1 MKLKFLTPPT
11 SLDDWVQFIAVMIMR
26 TLLLVAMVLTVV
38 SGQWLL
44 FVPAT
49 LAYVF
54 SFIPNLLERHYRV
67 DFPIEFELIAIL
79 FIFSSIF
86 LGFFMS
92 YYDRVWWWDD
102 LLHTSSGVVLGFGSF
117 LFLYTLHY
125 QKKLMSTPFII
136 AFLSFCFALAMGA
149 VWEIL
154 EFITDFV
161 FGSDA
166 QRSLDDTMWD
176 LIVAS
181 LGALVIV
188 IPGYFYIKHDKPSM
202 LARFLKKYVA
212 ANPHLKPKI
221 PDDRS

>member
-1 MKLKFLTPPT
+1 MKLKFLTPPA
-11 SLDDWVQFIAVMIMR
+11 SLDDWIQFMAVIIMR
-26 TLLLVAMVLTVV
+26 TLLLGAIILSLIT
-38 SGQWLL
+38 GQWLG
-44 FVPAT
+44 FITAA

-67 DFPIEFELIAIL
+67 NFPIEFELIAVI
-79 FIFSSIF
+79 FIFASIF
-86 LGFFMS
+86 LGFFLG
-92 YYDRVWWWDD
+92 YYDRIWWWDD

-136 AFLSFCFALAMGA
+136 AFLSFCFALALGA

-154 EFITDFV
+154 EFMVDGIWST
-161 FGSDA
+161 DA

-188 IPGYFYIKHDKPSM
+188 VPGYYYLKHNTPS
-202 LARFLKKYVA
+202 LLSRFLKNYIV
-212 ANPHLKPKI
+212 ANPHLKSKT